1 MFVQREKGGVNVGFI
16 QFASSPIH
24 FAALLEIAR
33 DQFLAQKSIHYAIWG
48 AKTHFPCRMSAN
60 FQSLSTNLPKKISR
74 ALKTAAPRSEIT
86 KQIGFDSLWVS
97 EMMSLLLPILA
108 EIKSISDFTQLRING
123 LNPGPAIANE
133 FVTITKSRNSIPNEN
148 LELIHDMLRSYL
160 EVFSATRI
168 WLRENSIHELYLFN
182 GRFLH
187 ERAAWDA
194 SKMEEVMVMIFET
207 TRDRLHIR
215 PEGFHNR
222 NNNQRLMLEHWRESK
237 ESDCFKFEV
246 SDQWFSNLRS
256 DKNPFST
263 ENTAGVELDAPY
275 ILYFSNSD
283 DEAVG
288 FWEHWNQNLGT
299 QIECVREL
307 IRIVNVQSEYE
318 LVIRLHPN
326 LASKPEGD
334 QREWLDLLDSE
345 HVRVIG
351 PNEPISS
358 YGLIQSSRAVITF
371 GSTIG
376 IEAAYMNKPVM
387 VLADCKYDELGFA
400 FKPTDWESAKSWIEN
415 SKNVSSAELLER
427 KKLSRI
433 FGYFIFTGGQKFKY
447 AKLVEIGW
455 GAWKVIDFLGFSW
468 DESRIL
474 DLYRRFLLKM
484 KFISKIRKVAK

>member
-1 MFVQREKGGVNVGFI
+1 MVVQRKNHGVNVGFI

-33 DQFLAQKSIHYAIWG
+33 DQFLGQRSIHFAIWG

-60 FQSLSTNLPKKISR
+60 FQSLSTNIPKNISR
-74 ALKTAAPRSEIT
+74 ALKTAAPRCDISR
-86 KQIGFDSLWVS
+86 QLRFDSLWVS

-108 EIKSISDFTQLRING
+108 GIKSISDFSQLMING

-133 FVTITKSRNSIPNEN
+133 FVTITKSRNSIPNQN
-148 LELIHDMLRSYL
+148 LGLVRDMLQSYL
-160 EVFSATRI
+160 EVFSATKI
-168 WLRENSIHELYLFN
+168 WLEENSIEQLYLFN

-194 SKMEEVMVMIFET
+194 SKAEEVSVMIFET

-215 PEGFHNR
+215 TEGFHNR
-222 NNNQRLMLEHWRESK
+222 SNNQRLMLEHWNNSRES
-237 ESDCFKFEV
+237 ECIKFEV

-263 ENTAGVELDAPY
+263 ENAAGAALNVPY

-307 IRIVNVQSEYE
+307 IKLVKAQNEYK

-326 LASKPEGD
+326 LASKPKRD
-334 QREWLDLLDSE
+334 QLEWRDLLASE
-345 HVRVIG
+345 NVMVIG
-351 PNEPISS
+351 PSEPISS
-358 YGLIQSSRAVITF
+358 YALIQRSRAVITF

-400 FKPTDWESAKSWIEN
+400 YKPTDWDSAKRWIEN
-415 SKNVSSAELLER
+415 SKNVSDKELLER
-427 KKLSRI
+427 KNLSRI
-433 FGYFIFTGGQKFKY
+433 FGYFIFTGGQRFKY
-447 AKLVEIGW
+447 TNLLEIGW
-455 GAWKVIDFLGFSW
+455 GAWMVIDFMGFSW
-468 DESRIL
+468 NESKIL
-474 DLYRRFLLKM
+474 NLYRKFILKMRFL
-484 KFISKIRKVAK
+484 SKIRKVSK